1 MRSKEKIKTSVIR
14 TDSISN
20 EGYEYLYRL
29 TSKESESVASYRMPL
44 YSIHIELKTP
54 EGLTTERCAKDCF
67 ADIGKALV
75 FYDRIVKNLITP
87 INLPYFMEDELN

>member
-14 TDSISN
+14 NDSVIN
-20 EGYEYLYRL
+20 EGYEYNYCLYA
-29 TSKESESVASYRMPL
+29 KESNNVASYRMPL

-54 EGLTTERCAKDCF
+54 EGDITERCAKDCF

-87 INLPYFMEDELN
+87 MNLPYFMEDELV